1 MADGLPIER
10 CPFCVPNVNN
20 VKFAESQNFVA
31 VYNIAPI
38 LPGHSLVVPKRH
50 VRSVLQL
57 SDDELC
63 EMMTFSRKVINI
75 LLTAFGAV
83 AFDWTIQDGEAA
95 GQTVP
100 HFHLHIIPRKFGD
113 LPTPGSWYPKLRE
126 SQEDIIDSE
135 KRPRFSPDE
144 MKRIV
149 SKLREVGNDLYPDLY
164 TAT

>member
-1 MADGLPIER
+1 MEKIGISR
-10 CPFCVPNVNN
+10 CPFCAPDVNRI
-20 VKFAESQNFVA
+20 KFAESANFAA

-38 LPGHSLVVPKRH
+38 LPGHSLIVPKRH

-75 LLTAFGAV
+75 LLAAFGAI

-100 HFHLHIIPRKFGD
+100 HFHLHLIPRRFKD
-113 LPTPGSWYPKLRE
+113 LPTPGDWYPRLKE
-126 SQEDIIDSE
+126 SQEKVIDSE
-135 KRPRFSPDE
+135 HRPRLTPEE
-144 MKRIV
+144 MDKV
-149 SKLREVGNDLYPDLY
+149 VAKLREVGKDLYPDMY
-164 TAT
+164 RKE